1 MAREEVPGE
10 LDIHQLRNIGIIA
23 HGGAGKT
30 SLAEALLFNAKA
42 TDRMGRVD
50 DGSSNFDYDPEEIR
64 RKITISTSFHHY
76 SWNKVEVTVA
86 DTPGYINFEAD
97 TRACL
102 RVLDGAVLLVNAVS
116 GVEVQTEK
124 MWKFASE
131 LDVPVIAFVSRM
143 DRERADFDK
152 ALEEIS
158 GILKVNAVP
167 VQLPIG
173 KEAGFKGVVDLFR
186 MKALAYRGDSG
197 EFEVADIPGDMKD
210 AAAKAREK
218 LVEAS
223 TESDDALLEKYLEGT
238 DLTEEEI
245 RKGFAEGVRTRKF
258 LPVLCGS
265 AIRNIAIQPLL
276 DMINYALPDPS
287 YRKEVKGT
295 NPRNKEAASRPIAEK
310 APFSAQVFKTLAD
323 PYAGKLSIF
332 KIFSGTLTP
341 EMAPLNSSKD
351 ASERIGQILRIEG
364 KKQKPVGSASA
375 GEIVAVAK
383 FKETV
388 TGDTLCDPKN
398 PVVFPRPSVVEP
410 VISFAIRPKT
420 RNDEDKLGT
429 SLARMIEEDPT
440 IRFRKEAQT
449 REFIL
454 AGMGETHLEVAVE
467 KLKRQYGV
475 EVELRTPKIPYLE
488 TIKGKAEAQGKHKK
502 QTGGRGQY
510 GDCWIRIEPQP
521 RGKGFEYVDAIVGG
535 SIPRQYIPAVEKGVV
550 DRLSKGVIAGY
561 PVVDVKVTVFDGSFH
576 TVDSSEMAFK
586 IAGSMAFKKAALDAK
601 PILLEPI
608 VEMEVVVPEE
618 NVGDIIGDLNGRRG
632 RVLGVEAHGKS
643 QVVKVQVPLAEVLRY
658 SSDLRSITSGR
669 GQFTMAVSH
678 YEEIPAVIADKVIA
692 EAKKE
697 LGKEEEEE

>member
-1 MAREEVPGE
+1 M
-10 LDIHQLRNIGIIA
+10 DINQLRNVGIIA

-30 SLAEALLFNAKA
+30 TLAEALLFNAKA

-76 SWNKVEVTVA
+76 SWNKVEVTVT

-97 TRACL
+97 TRACM
-102 RVLDGAVLLVNAVS
+102 RVLDGAVLVVNAVS

-124 MWKFASE
+124 MWKFAADS
-131 LDVPVIAFVSRM
+131 DVPVVAFISKM

-152 ALEEIS
+152 ALEEIAD
-158 GILKVNAVP
+158 ILKVNAVA

-173 KEAGFKGVVDLFR
+173 RETGFKGVVDLFR
-186 MKALAYRGDSG
+186 MKALVYKGDAG
-197 EFEVADIPGDMKD
+197 EFDLADIPTDIAE
-210 AAAKAREK
+210 AAGKARER

-223 TESDDALLEKYLEGT
+223 AESDDALIEKYLEGT
-238 DLTEEEI
+238 ELSEEEI
-245 RKGFAEGVRTRKF
+245 RKGFTSGVRAKKF

-265 AIRNIAIQPLL
+265 ALRNIAIQPLL

-287 YRKEVKGT
+287 YRKEVKGI
-295 NPRNKEAASRPIAEK
+295 NPKTKAEQTRAISAK

-341 EMAPLNSSKD
+341 DMAPLNSSKD
-351 ASERIGQILRIEG
+351 ATERIGQILKLEG

-383 FKETV
+383 FKETS
-388 TGDTLCDPKN
+388 TGDTLCDPKS
-398 PVVFPRPSVVEP
+398 PIVFPAPPVVEP

-454 AGMGETHLEVAVE
+454 AGMGETHLEVVVE

-510 GDCWIRIEPQP
+510 GDCWIRIEPLP

-550 DRLSKGVIAGY
+550 ERLSKGVIAGY
-561 PVVDVKVTVFDGSFH
+561 PVVDVRVTVFDGSFH

-586 IAGSMAFKKAALDAK
+586 IAGSLAFKKAALDAK

-632 RVLGVEAHGKS
+632 RVLGVDAHGKS
-643 QVVKVQVPLAEVLRY
+643 QIVKVQVPLSEVLRY

-669 GQFTMAVSH
+669 GQFTMAVAH
-678 YEEIPAVIADKVIA
+678 YEEIPAAIADKVIA
-692 EAKKE
+692 ESKKE
-697 LGKEEEEE
+697 LGEEEEE

>member
-1 MAREEVPGE
+1 V
-10 LDIHQLRNIGIIA
+10 DIKQLRNVGIIA

-30 SLAEALLFNAKA
+30 TLAESLLFNAKA

-64 RKITISTSFHHY
+64 RKITISTSFHHFT
-76 SWNKVEVTVA
+76 WNRTEVVVA

-97 TRACL
+97 TKACL
-102 RVLDGAVLLVNAVS
+102 RMLDGAVLLVNAVS

-124 MWKFASE
+124 MWNMARSF
-131 LDVPVIAFVSRM
+131 DVPVLAFVSKM
-143 DRERADFDK
+143 DRERADFGK
-152 ALEEIS
+152 AVEEVS
-158 GILKVNAVP
+158 EVLKVNTVP

-173 KEAGFKGVVDLFR
+173 SEASFRGVVDLFR
-186 MKALAYRGDSG
+186 MKALLYKGDSG
-197 EFEVADIPGDMKD
+197 EFETADIPADMAA
-210 AAAKAREK
+210 AAAKGREK
-218 LVEAS
+218 LVEAAA
-223 TESDDALLEKYLEGT
+223 ESDDALVEKYLEGT
-238 DLTEEEI
+238 ELSEEEI
-245 RKGFAEGVRTRKF
+245 RQGFTAGVRSMKF

-265 AIRNIAIQPLL
+265 AVRNIAIQPLM
-276 DMINYALPDPS
+276 DMIVFALPDPS
-287 YRKEVKGT
+287 YRGEVKGT
-295 NPRNKEAASRPIAEK
+295 NPKTKAEEGRPISEK

-332 KIFSGTLTP
+332 KIFSGTLTSDLS
-341 EMAPLNSSKD
+341 PLNSSKD
-351 ASERIGQILRIEG
+351 AAERIGQVLRIEG
-364 KKQKPVGSASA
+364 KKQKVLQSASA

-383 FKETV
+383 FKETA
-388 TGDTLCDPKN
+388 TGDTLCDSKN
-398 PVVFPRPSVVEP
+398 PIVFARPEVVEP

-420 RNDEDKLGT
+420 RNDEDKLGS

-440 IRFRKEAQT
+440 LKFRKDPQT
-449 REFIL
+449 NEFIL

-475 EVELRTPKIPYLE
+475 EVELKTPKIAYLE

-521 RGKGFEYVDAIVGG
+521 RGKGFEFVDAIVGG

-550 DRLSKGVIAGY
+550 DRMSKGVIAGN

-586 IAGSMAFKKAALDAK
+586 IAGSLAFKKAALSAK
-601 PILLEPI
+601 PTLLEPI
-608 VEMEVVVPEE
+608 AELEVIVPED

-632 RVLGVEAHGKS
+632 RVLGVDAVGKS
-643 QVVKVQVPLAEVLRY
+643 QVVKTIVPLSEVLRY

-669 GQFTMAVSH
+669 GQFTMRVSH
-678 YEEIPAVIADKVIA
+678 YEEVPSAIAEKVIA

-697 LGKEEEEE
+697 IGEEAEE

>member
-1 MAREEVPGE
+1 M
-10 LDIHQLRNIGIIA
+10 DIHQLRNVGIIA

-30 SLAEALLFNAKA
+30 TLAEALLYVAGA

-102 RVLDGAVLLVNAVS
+102 RMLDGAVLVVNAVS

-124 MWKFASE
+124 MWKFAGDS
-131 LDVPVIAFVSRM
+131 DVPVLAFVSKM
-143 DRERADFDK
+143 DRERADFDN
-152 ALEEIS
+152 AIAEIS
-158 GILKVNAVP
+158 DILKVSAVP

-186 MKALAYRGDSG
+186 MKALVYKGDSG
-197 EFEVADIPGDMKD
+197 EYEVADIPADLAE
-210 AAAKAREK
+210 AAKKAREK
-218 LVEAS
+218 LVESSA
-223 TESDDALLEKYLEGT
+223 EADDALIEKYLEGT
-238 DLTEEEI
+238 ELSEEEI
-245 RKGFAEGVRTRKF
+245 RNGFRAGIAAKKF

-265 AIRNIAIQPLL
+265 AVRNIAVHPLL
-276 DMINYALPDPS
+276 DMINFALPDPS
-287 YRKEVKGT
+287 YRKEVAGK
-295 NPRNKEAASRPIAEK
+295 NPKSGEAATRPVSEK

-332 KIFSGTLTP
+332 KIFSGVLSP
-341 EMAPLNSSKD
+341 DMSPLNSSKG
-351 ASERIGQILRIEG
+351 AQERIGQILRLEG
-364 KKQKPVGSASA
+364 KKQKSVGSASA

-383 FKETV
+383 FKETS

-398 PVVFPRPSVVEP
+398 PIVYPAPPQVEP

-420 RNDEDKLGT
+420 RNDEDKLGS

-454 AGMGETHLEVAVE
+454 AGMGETHLEVVVE

-510 GDCWIRIEPQP
+510 GDCWIRIEPNP
-521 RGKGFEYVDAIVGG
+521 RGKGFEYVDGIVGG
-535 SIPRQYIPAVEKGVV
+535 SIPRQYIPAVEKGIV
-550 DRLSKGVIAGY
+550 DRMSRGVIAGY
-561 PVVDVKVTVFDGSFH
+561 PVVDVRVTVFDGSFH

-586 IAGSMAFKKAALDAK
+586 IAGSLAFKKAALEAK

-608 VEMEVVVPEE
+608 TEMEVIVPEE

-643 QVVKVQVPLAEVLRY
+643 QVVKVQAPLAEVLRY

-669 GQFTMAVSH
+669 GQFTMRISH
-678 YEEIPAVIADKVIA
+678 YEEIPAAIAEKVVV

-697 LGKEEEEE
+697 LGEEEEE

>member
-1 MAREEVPGE
+1 V
-10 LDIHQLRNIGIIA
+10 DIRQLRNVGIIA

-50 DGSSNFDYDPEEIR
+50 DGSSYFDYDPEEIR
-64 RKITISTSFHHY
+64 RKITIGTSFHHY
-76 SWNKVEVTVA
+76 AWNKVEVTLA

-97 TRACL
+97 TRACM

-124 MWKFASE
+124 MWKFAVDS
-131 LDVPVIAFVSRM
+131 DVPVVAFISKM
-143 DRERADFDK
+143 DRERADFEK
-152 ALEEIS
+152 AVEEIAD
-158 GILKVNAVP
+158 ILRVSAVP

-173 KEAGFKGVVDLFR
+173 REAGFKGVVDLFR
-186 MKALAYRGDSG
+186 MKAIVYRGDTG
-197 EFEVADIPGDMKD
+197 EFDVTDIPADIAGEAK
-210 AAAKAREK
+210 KAREK

-223 TESDDALLEKYLEGT
+223 AESDDALIEKYLEGAE
-238 DLTEEEI
+238 LSEEEI
-245 RKGFAEGVRTRKF
+245 RKGFTEGMLAKKF

-265 AIRNIAIQPLL
+265 ALRNIAIQPLL

-287 YRKEVKGT
+287 YRREVMGIHPKT
-295 NPRNKEAASRPIAEK
+295 KAAETRAISEK

-341 EMAPLNSSKD
+341 DMAPLNASKE
-351 ASERIGQILRIEG
+351 ATERIGQILKLEG
-364 KKQKPVGSASA
+364 KKQKATGSASA

-383 FKETV
+383 FKETS

-398 PVVFPRPSVVEP
+398 PIVFPRPPAVEP

-440 IRFRKEAQT
+440 IRFRKESQT

-454 AGMGETHLEVAVE
+454 AGMGETHLEVVVE

-510 GDCWIRIEPQP
+510 GDCWIRIEPLP

-550 DRLSKGVIAGY
+550 ERLGKGVIAGY
-561 PVVDVKVTVFDGSFH
+561 PVVDVRVTVFDGSFH

-586 IAGSMAFKKAALDAK
+586 IAGSMAFKKAALEAR

-608 VEMEVVVPEE
+608 AELEVVVPEE
-618 NVGDIIGDLNGRRG
+618 SVGDIIGDLNGRRG
-632 RVLGVEAHGKS
+632 RVLGVDAHGKN
-643 QVVKVQVPLAEVLRY
+643 QIVKVQVPLAEVLRY

-678 YEEIPAVIADKVIA
+678 YEEIPAAIAEKVIA
-692 EAKKE
+692 ESKKE
-697 LGKEEEEE
+697 LGEEEEE